1 MKGIVVHHQGKIW
14 RSLEGRSSI
23 GRLAIR
29 VISAVPAKQ
38 EGATI
43 GRAVPRP
50 LYFVFSIEGRPFAAS
65 KYVTLRK
72 GRRYP
77 HIEHWFV
84 QSEPPQ
90 QRELNEPKQ
99 ASVSPVLTTSGTAYS
114 STQLL
119 SES

>member
-14 RSLEGRSSI
+14 RSLEGRTSI

-29 VISAVPAKQ
+29 VISAVPAKL
-38 EGATI
+38 EGASV
-43 GRAVPRP
+43 GRRIPRP
-50 LYFVFSIEGRPFAAS
+50 LYFVFSLEGRPFAAS

-77 HIEHWFV
+77 HIEHWFI
-84 QSEPPQ
+84 QAEQPQ
-90 QRELNEPKQ
+90 QLELNELQQ
-99 ASVSPVLTTSGTAYS
+99 ASVSPVLTTSSAAYP

>member
-14 RSLEGRSSI
+14 RSLEGRTSI

-38 EGATI
+38 EGASV
-43 GRAVPRP
+43 GRRIPRP
-50 LYFVFSIEGRPFAAS
+50 LYFVFSLEGRPFAAS

-77 HIEHWFV
+77 HIEHWFI
-84 QSEPPQ
+84 QAEPPQ
-90 QRELNEPKQ
+90 QLELNELQQ
-99 ASVSPVLTTSGTAYS
+99 ASVSPVLTTSSAAYP